1 MYPCFNESER
11 FCEEPYAG
19 KPHVRICEGR
29 VSKGICLLDYR
40 GEIIVD
46 TDTLL
51 FFDKNPSALPLY
63 EVLETKTYALFPAA
77 KKRVQKTQISF
88 SNRHI
93 FACVSF
99 AQVKKKAELPC
110 PYLVLTLGL
119 PYPLDS
125 DRVAVKTE
133 PYPGRWT
140 THIVIG
146 TADEIDEEIFSWIH
160 QAYVFSEIK

>member
-1 MYPCFNESER
+1 MKADTFKFISISTAVAFVTKEDQIE
-11 FCEEPYAG
+11 
-19 KPHVRICEGR
+19 I
-29 VSKGICLLDYR
+29 YR

-63 EVLETKTYALFPAA
+63 EVLETKIYALFPAA

-99 AQVKKKAELPC
+99 A
-110 PYLVLTLGL
+110 
-119 PYPLDS
+119 
-125 DRVAVKTE
+125 RV
-133 PYPGRWT
+133 
-140 THIVIG
+140 
-146 TADEIDEEIFSWIH
+146 
-160 QAYVFSEIK
+160 